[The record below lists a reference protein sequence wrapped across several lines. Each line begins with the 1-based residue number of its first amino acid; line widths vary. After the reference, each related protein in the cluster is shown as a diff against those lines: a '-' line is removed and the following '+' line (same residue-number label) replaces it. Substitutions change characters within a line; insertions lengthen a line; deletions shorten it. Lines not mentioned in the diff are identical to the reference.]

1 MLHFDRTTASVVYIS
16 IRTSIS
22 TYAVIRV
29 YLAVRIFRGLF
40 RKKKKKG
47 RRKKEKE
54 KKKRDKS
61 LAKVPGH
68 FDRPTKNKRV
78 YLLICLSKIR
88 STNCRDK
95 TFREISKF
103 AKFQTVA
110 IINSLLDAYGVTGK
124 TNELVNWLSNL
135 PDIITTFLFTDALF
149 LNAWCSIAIRNEI
162 SSDKTME
169 KREKATSIF
178 PPHSWSHL
186 RSSSTPGYRW
196 QRLGEQLS
204 VIPDL
209 TSRDGIWTVQPTT
222 LDAWQTFRVI
232 ANTFIR
238 DRKVRLKSKT
248 NRSHTFWNE
257 ETDQRKLKCA
267 EN

>member
-169 KREKATSIF
+169 KREKATSIS
-178 PPHSWSHL
+178 PPPFVIASTIIEHTWIQVAEARGAAVCNSWPYEPRWDL
-186 RSSSTPGYRW
+186 DSSTNH
-196 QRLGEQLS
+196 
-204 VIPDL
+204 
-209 TSRDGIWTVQPTT
+209 SR
-222 LDAWQTFRVI
+222 RVT
-232 ANTFIR
+232 NVSSNCEHLYSR
-238 DRKVRLKSKT
+238 SKSAFEIEDESFT
-248 NRSHTFWNE
+248 YFLERRNRST
-257 ETDQRKLKCA
+257 
-267 EN
+267 